1 MPNPNN
7 FFTKLIVT
15 ILFVITAYLPNNS
28 IVKIVALISFLV
40 VINFNSIKNLLYK
53 YKKRDNNK

>member
-1 MPNPNN
+1 MSTPNN
-7 FFTKLIVT
+7 FFAKLIAT

-40 VINFNSIKNLLYK
+40 VVNFNSIKNLLYK
-53 YKKRDNNK
+53 YKKRNNNK